1 MTDSQAKAPRVV
13 VIGAGWIGGP
23 TADLLAR
30 KGYAVTAT
38 TRSGTPRIDPVAPA
52 APVESAEPVEPVKP
66 VEPLRA
72 GVTYVPFDVSRD
84 GVDGLKDLIRGA
96 ATVIVCWA
104 PSGRSADRQALYL
117 GGAQVVAQACAA
129 ERPSRLIYTSSTSA
143 LPDRNEAIHEDCAQW
158 PTSDRGRLQREAE
171 KVILEGG
178 TTAQVPVAVLRLAGL
193 YGPGR
198 ELGRIYRRDPAAVL
212 SGSGCAPTNLIHR
225 DDVLQAIASAV
236 DLPASWSGVIHVCA
250 DDHRSRREIFAAVA
264 RREGLADPV
273 WELPAEQPRGKS
285 VGNRLL
291 REVLGV
297 TLLHPRHDTG
307 GPEG

>member
-1 MTDSQAKAPRVV
+1 MTNAEPKAPRVV

-38 TRSGTPRIDPVAPA
+38 TRSGTPRIDPA
-52 APVESAEPVEPVKP
+52 APVAPVATEAPAEPPTTDVIY
-66 VEPLRA
+66 A
-72 GVTYVPFDVSRD
+72 PFDVSRD
-84 GVDGLKDLIRGA
+84 GADGLTDLIRGA

-129 ERPSRLIYTSSTSA
+129 ARPSRLIYTSSTSA
-143 LPDRNEAIHEDCAQW
+143 LPDLNEELHEDCAQW

-178 TTAQVPVAVLRLAGL
+178 TTAKVPVAVLRLAGL

-198 ELGRIYRRDPAAVL
+198 ELGRIYRRDPEAVL

-250 DDHRSRREIFAAVA
+250 DDHRPRREIFAAVA

-291 REVLGV
+291 REALGV
-297 TLLHPRHDTG
+297 TLRHPRHETG